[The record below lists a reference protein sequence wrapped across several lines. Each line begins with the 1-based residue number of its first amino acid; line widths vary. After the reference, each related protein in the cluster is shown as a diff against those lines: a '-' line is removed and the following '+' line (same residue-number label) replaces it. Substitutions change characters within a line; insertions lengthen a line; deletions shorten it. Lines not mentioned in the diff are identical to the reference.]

1 MKIGQYAFVGGC
13 SRISQDVPPYI
24 KAVGNPIKLYGLN
37 SVGLQRNNFPEEV
50 VRELKRAY
58 RLFFR
63 SELNVTQAKERA
75 ATELKPYPG
84 GAGAAPLPRGERT
97 RSRRLSARVRTGVI
111 GAGGLGIHHVR
122 ILRDMQGPDFA
133 GFYESRADRARA
145 GGHGARRAAHPSL
158 ESLLDEVDA
167 VTIVVPT
174 PGHYAVAEKV
184 LARGIHA
191 MIEKPIAATLEEADA
206 MLALAREH
214 GAIVQTGHV
223 ERFNRAIRA
232 ALPYVDAPRFIE
244 SDRLA
249 PFNPRGSDVAV
260 VLDLMI
266 HDIDLVH
273 TLVGGKASSVA
284 AVGVPVLTPFVD
296 IANAR
301 LTFDS
306 GAVANI
312 TASRVSRERMRKI
325 RIFQQSG
332 YLSLDLAAGNGE
344 FYRMRGDVD
353 FAALA
358 TRADRAG
365 AVRRAHSA
373 RGRGRRAAAA
383 RVRELP
389 RGGARR
395 GAGRR
400 DRRGRAR
407 GAGGRAADRERHRA
421 HASRRSRR
429 NAPPGAHVRE
439 ILFVA
444 GEVSGDQ
451 HAAG

>member
-1 MKIGQYAFVGGC
+1 M
-13 SRISQDVPPYI
+13 RI
-24 KAVGNPIKLYGLN
+24 
-37 SVGLQRNNFPEEV
+37 
-50 VRELKRAY
+50 
-58 RLFFR
+58 
-63 SELNVTQAKERA
+63 
-75 ATELKPYPG
+75 
-84 GAGAAPLPRGERT
+84 
-97 RSRRLSARVRTGVI
+97 GVI
-111 GAGGLGIHHVR
+111 GAGGLGLHHVR
-122 ILRDMQGPDFA
+122 ILRDLQGPDFA
-133 GFYESRADRARA
+133 GFYESRADRAQQVASELGVRA
-145 GGHGARRAAHPSL
+145 FSTL
-158 ESLLDEVDA
+158 EALLDEVDA

-174 PGHYAVAEKV
+174 PGHYAVAQQV

-191 MIEKPIAATLEEADA
+191 MIEKPLAATLEEADA

-214 GAIVQTGHV
+214 GVVLQTGHV

-232 ALPYVDAPRFIE
+232 ALPFVDAPRFIE
-244 SDRLA
+244 SDRLS

-344 FYRMRGDVD
+344 FYRMRNDVD
-353 FAALA
+353 VASLVSAPLALEQFVERIPLEAEEGEPLRLEFESFIAAVRGDAPVAVSGEAGREALA
-358 TRADRAG
+358 VALQIVSDIER
-365 AVRRAHSA
+365 S
-373 RGRGRRAAAA
+373 
-383 RVRELP
+383 LP
-389 RGGARR
+389 A
-395 GAGRR
+395 AGRQPPS
-400 DRRGRAR
+400 GSRA
-407 GAGGRAADRERHRA
+407 
-421 HASRRSRR
+421 
-429 NAPPGAHVRE
+429 
-439 ILFVA
+439 
-444 GEVSGDQ
+444 
-451 HAAG
+451 

>member
-1 MKIGQYAFVGGC
+1 M
-13 SRISQDVPPYI
+13 
-24 KAVGNPIKLYGLN
+24 
-37 SVGLQRNNFPEEV
+37 
-50 VRELKRAY
+50 
-58 RLFFR
+58 
-63 SELNVTQAKERA
+63 
-75 ATELKPYPG
+75 
-84 GAGAAPLPRGERT
+84 
-97 RSRRLSARVRTGVI
+97 SARKAIRVGVV

-122 ILRDMQGPDFA
+122 ILRDMLGGDFA
-133 GFYESRADRARA
+133 GFYEARTERAEQIATDL
-145 GGHGARRAAHPSL
+145 GVKAHATL
-158 ESLLDEVDA
+158 DSLLDDVDA

-174 PGHYAVAEKV
+174 PKHFEVAQRV

-191 MIEKPIAATLEEADA
+191 LIEKPIAATLEQADA
-206 MLALAREH
+206 MLATAREK
-214 GAIVQTGHV
+214 GAIIQTGHV

-273 TLVGGKASSVA
+273 TLVGGKASSVS

-332 YLSLDLAAGNGE
+332 YLSLDLGAGNGE
-344 FYRMRGDVD
+344 FYRLRGDVD
-353 FAALA
+353 VAALA
-358 TRADRAG
+358 TAPLAMEQFVERIPLEAEEGEPLRLEFESFLA
-365 AVRRAHSA
+365 AVRGEAPIAVTGQEGRDALSVALQIVTDIEKALPAGVTPPARA
-373 RGRGRRAAAA
+373 
-383 RVRELP
+383 
-389 RGGARR
+389 
-395 GAGRR
+395 
-400 DRRGRAR
+400 
-407 GAGGRAADRERHRA
+407 
-421 HASRRSRR
+421 
-429 NAPPGAHVRE
+429 
-439 ILFVA
+439 
-444 GEVSGDQ
+444 
-451 HAAG
+451 